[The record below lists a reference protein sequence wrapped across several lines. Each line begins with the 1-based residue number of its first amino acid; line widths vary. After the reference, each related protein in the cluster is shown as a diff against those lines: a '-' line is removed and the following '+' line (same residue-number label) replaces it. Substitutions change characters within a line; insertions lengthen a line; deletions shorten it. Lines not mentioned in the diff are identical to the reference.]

1 MLLIISKQ
9 SLTCASR
16 HSDVGTD
23 ELSFLF
29 LKLWSSNI
37 LVNCAESWFC
47 IVLTTFG
54 HAMVSE
60 VLLWKAQLI
69 HCHGFSSLK
78 AVAAEWQTHIG
89 HCLLT
94 DTSLACFV

>member
-60 VLLWKAQLI
+60 VLLSLFS
-69 HCHGFSSLK
+69 HGFSSLK